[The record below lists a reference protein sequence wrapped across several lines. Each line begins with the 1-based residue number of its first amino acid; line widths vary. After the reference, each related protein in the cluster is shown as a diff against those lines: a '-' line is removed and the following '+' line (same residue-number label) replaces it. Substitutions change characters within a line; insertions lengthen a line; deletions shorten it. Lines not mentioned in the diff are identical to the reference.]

1 MKTYQVEIVEK
12 IVFQVS
18 VEAANETEA
27 ENMARDQYDKG
38 VLEMCIRDRG
48 IGLTR
53 TEHMFFDDQKIVAMR
68 EMILADSVEGQMC
81 IRDRHS
87 GFG

>member
-1 MKTYQVEIVEK
+1 MIYRRLNINLTQYCQVEIVEK

-38 VLEMCIRDRG
+38 ILEG
-48 IGLTR
+48 NGEKVSVT
-53 TEHMFFDDQKIVAMR
+53 FDVID
-68 EMILADSVEGQMC
+68 D
-81 IRDRHS
+81 
-87 GFG
+87 

>member
-1 MKTYQVEIVEK
+1 MFNVLIRQLKGCRIRLTKENNMKKYQVEIVEK

-38 VLEMCIRDRG
+38 ILEG
-48 IGLTR
+48 NGEKESVTF
-53 TEHMFFDDQKIVAMR
+53 EVFDD
-68 EMILADSVEGQMC
+68 
-81 IRDRHS
+81 
-87 GFG
+87 

>member
-18 VEAANETEA
+18 VEAANKAEV

-38 VLEMCIRDRG
+38 ILEG
-48 IGLTR
+48 NGEKESVTF
-53 TEHMFFDDQKIVAMR
+53 EVADD
-68 EMILADSVEGQMC
+68 
-81 IRDRHS
+81 
-87 GFG
+87 

>member
-1 MKTYQVEIVEK
+1 MKKGENMKKYQVEIVEK

-38 VLEMCIRDRG
+38 ILEG
-48 IGLTR
+48 NGEKVSVT
-53 TEHMFFDDQKIVAMR
+53 FDVID
-68 EMILADSVEGQMC
+68 D
-81 IRDRHS
+81 
-87 GFG
+87 

>member
-27 ENMARDQYDKG
+27 ENIARDQYDKG
-38 VLEMCIRDRG
+38 ILEGNGEKEKNKKGCVIS
-48 IGLTR
+48 L
-53 TEHMFFDDQKIVAMR
+53 
-68 EMILADSVEGQMC
+68 
-81 IRDRHS
+81 
-87 GFG
+87 